1 MPDIARV
8 VSRNVVPASL
18 NKSCSTKTNPA
29 PRHWR
34 QLLPLAATLVGS
46 AVARP
51 GAAQPAPAAS
61 PPPTFYATYRYQ
73 RYTVVNPDSGEPPTQ
88 IPGAGGTLTLRPDG
102 SYDKRLRL
110 PIGDGPPRA
119 FDQQGQFTTLGDSIF
134 FRFADK
140 NGADTQ
146 RGQFQFQPATR
157 RLQVTIA
164 GYPPGNAGIYE
175 LSAAP
180 DSLAQLVVAP
190 VTKPTTRPTAKP
202 AANQAKRTARPHAVR
217 QPAARPR

>member
-1 MPDIARV
+1 MI
-8 VSRNVVPASL
+8 
-18 NKSCSTKTNPA
+18 STKTDPA
-29 PRHWR
+29 PRRWR
-34 QLLPLAATLVGS
+34 QLLPLAATLVSS
-46 AVARP
+46 AAAQL

-73 RYTVVNPDSGEPPTQ
+73 GYTVVNPASGEPPAQ
-88 IPGAGGTLTLRPDG
+88 IPGASGTLTLRPDG

-110 PIGDGPPRA
+110 QIGDGPPRA

-146 RGQFQFQPATR
+146 RGQFRFQPETR
-157 RLQVTIA
+157 LLQVTIA
-164 GYPPGNAGIYE
+164 GYPPGNAGIYK

-180 DSLAQLVVAP
+180 DSLAQPVVVP
-190 VTKPTTRPTAKP
+190 TVKPITEPTVKSVARPARRAVRP
-202 AANQAKRTARPHAVR
+202 RTAQ